1 MTRFA
6 VPRGKHSRQ
15 LGRWRPSYRLGVW
28 TLIVPFLA
36 GSVLLILLPALLSGV
51 FAFSRYNGL
60 APPTFAGLDV
70 FRDLLGDKELRRSL
84 VSTGIFLV
92 IAVPLRIAGGLAL
105 ALLMYRREAGVAA
118 GRVGVYA
125 PTVVPDAA
133 MALVWLWIVNPFY
146 GPVGVLARASGLD
159 IPVLLDP
166 WGSRLTI
173 IAIAVFTLGEGFLIT
188 LAARRELPEALF
200 DVARTEGARGFG
212 LFRRVTLPM
221 LAPVLG
227 LLTARDIVLSMQVTL
242 VPILLLTQGDPAG
255 ATLTLP
261 VFIYEA
267 GFRELRFGSAAAL
280 ALVLVALTS
289 LVVAVQFRVLRRW
302 TRAGAL
308 D

>member
-1 MTRFA
+1 MRA
-6 VPRGKHSRQ
+6 V
-15 LGRWRPSYRLGVW
+15 RPKLSYRRGVW
-28 TLIVPFLA
+28 ALVIPFLL
-36 GSVLLILLPALLSGV
+36 GSMALVLLPALISGA
-51 FAFSRYNGL
+51 FAFTRYDGL
-60 APPTFAGLDV
+60 GAPTFVGLDV
-70 FRDLLGDKELRRSL
+70 FRDLLDDRELRRAL
-84 VSTGIFLV
+84 ASTGIFLV

-105 ALLMYRREAGVAA
+105 ALLLFRSEPGTRA
-118 GRVGVYA
+118 GRVGAYA
-125 PTVVPDAA
+125 PTVIPDAA

-146 GPVGVLARASGLD
+146 GPIGVLARAGGLD
-159 IPVLLDP
+159 VPVLLDP
-166 WGSRLTI
+166 WGARLTI

-188 LAARRELPEALF
+188 LAARRELPEVLF
-200 DVARTEGARGFG
+200 DVARTEGARGVG

-242 VPILLLTQGDPAG
+242 VPILLLTQGKPGG

-261 VFIYEA
+261 LFIYES

-280 ALVLVALTS
+280 ALLLVLLTS
-289 LVVAVQFRVLRRW
+289 LVVALQFRLLRRW

>member
-1 MTRFA
+1 MTSQ
-6 VPRGKHSRQ
+6 PRHFVAKR
-15 LGRWRPSYRLGVW
+15 RPRSTFRLGVRA
-28 TLIVPFLA
+28 LLVPFLL
-36 GSVLLILLPALLSGV
+36 GSLLLVLLPAVISAG
-51 FAFSRYNGL
+51 FALTRFDGL
-60 APPTFAGLDV
+60 GPPEFVGLDV
-70 FRDLLGDKELRRSL
+70 FRDLLTDRELRL
-84 VSTGIFLV
+84 ALATTGIFLI

-105 ALLMYRREAGVAA
+105 ALLLFRSEPGTRA
-118 GRVGVYA
+118 GRVGAYA
-125 PTVVPDAA
+125 PTVIPDAA

-146 GPVGVLARASGLD
+146 GPVGVLARAGGLD
-159 IPVLLDP
+159 VPVLLDT
-166 WGSRLTI
+166 WGARLTI

-188 LAARRELPEALF
+188 LAARRELPEVLF
-200 DVARTEGARGFG
+200 DVARTEGARGLR

-280 ALVLVALTS
+280 ALLLVVITS
-289 LVVAVQFRVLRRW
+289 LVVALQFRVLRRW